1 MKMDEGVIGI
11 LKFALA
17 REIDGRDFYKSKI
30 KDVKNEEV
38 KNTIAKLAGMEEDHI
53 KYIRQLIQ
61 KVNDGGK
68 AEIEL
73 PKDRNIFI
81 EREKKEIAGG
91 KIDDIASDLS
101 IIRMGFLIE
110 DDFMNFYKTSSEKVK
125 DEELKKVLLNLSS
138 WEETHRE
145 MLDALYRE
153 MSQNYW
159 NEMHFTPLF

>member
-1 MKMDEGVIGI
+1 
-11 LKFALA
+11 
-17 REIDGRDFYKSKI
+17 
-30 KDVKNEEV
+30 
-38 KNTIAKLAGMEEDHI
+38 
-53 KYIRQLIQ
+53 
-61 KVNDGGK
+61 
-68 AEIEL
+68 
-73 PKDRNIFI
+73 
-81 EREKKEIAGG
+81 
-91 KIDDIASDLS
+91 
-101 IIRMGFLIE
+101 MGFLIE

>member
-81 EREKKEIAGG
+81 ER
-91 KIDDIASDLS
+91 
-101 IIRMGFLIE
+101 
-110 DDFMNFYKTSSEKVK
+110 
-125 DEELKKVLLNLSS
+125 
-138 WEETHRE
+138 
-145 MLDALYRE
+145 
-153 MSQNYW
+153 
-159 NEMHFTPLF
+159 